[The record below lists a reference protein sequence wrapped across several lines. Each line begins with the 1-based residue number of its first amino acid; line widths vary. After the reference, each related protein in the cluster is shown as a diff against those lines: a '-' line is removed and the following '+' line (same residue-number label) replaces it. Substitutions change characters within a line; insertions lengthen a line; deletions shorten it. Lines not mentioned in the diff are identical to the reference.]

1 MLGCYRMC
9 PSKGA
14 EITLWWDRLRLAA
27 LDYSREHP
35 ATTEP
40 QALEA
45 LARYVFLHELAHYFT
60 HWGKRSPVVSAGGSG
75 EADFE
80 KEWRKEYLAWNSPG
94 ARCLQEGMTE
104 LACET
109 AIATGLKTKAPW
121 EAVQKAKQW
130 LSGRLKGDLKKT
142 YVTSVAD
149 IKSSWCPP
157 NAEFTHTQHE
167 FWERVRC
174 FCPHCKG
181 IVIFG
186 VPFCCWKQRW
196 SMICCSVK
204 GGAAQPEWEA
214 VCQRVK
220 ELEKECC
227 AVAKSLK
234 CANDTAG
241 VNLDI

>member
-1 MLGCYRMC
+1 MC

-60 HWGKRSPVVSAGGSG
+60 HWGKRSPVVSPGGSG
-75 EADFE
+75 EADCE

-94 ARCLQEGMTE
+94 GRCLKEGMTE

-130 LSGRLKGDLKKT
+130 LSGRLKGDSKKT

-149 IKSSWCPP
+149 IKGLWTPKGQ
-157 NAEFTHTQHE
+157 EFAASGHV
-167 FWERVRC
+167 FWQRTGC
-174 FCPHCKG
+174 MGAACATILPC
-181 IVIFG
+181 G
-186 VPFCCWKQRW
+186 VPFYCWKQRW

-204 GGAAQPEWEA
+204 GSASQPEWEA